1 SNRTWR
7 LADLGAKHMLLR
19 EGIGW
24 GNMPAPMVQ
33 EDLESGRLVQ
43 LNIPEYK
50 SGIYS
55 FDVIYRTDLPP
66 GPAARWLI
74 ERFVQQCSAQETSP

>member
-1 SNRTWR
+1 
-7 LADLGAKHMLLR
+7 
-19 EGIGW
+19 
-24 GNMPAPMVQ
+24 MVQ
-33 EDLESGRLVQ
+33 EDLDNGRLVL

-50 SGIYS
+50 SGKYS

-74 ERFVQQCSAQETSP
+74 DRFVQQSSA

>member
-1 SNRTWR
+1 
-7 LADLGAKHMLLR
+7 MLLR

-50 SGIYS
+50 SGIYA

-74 ERFVQQCSAQETSP
+74 DRFVQQSSAQETSV